1 MLVAA
6 LFNPVEFLARTGFPA
21 RELSNP
27 WLLTEIETLRVAGI
41 LIGILLI
48 ASRVVIRRPQ
58 AVAWLSDSI
67 DRLTGAARQFPVFIA
82 LALASLILAK
92 TVLQLG
98 LYALGYS
105 YYSGDDVGRT
115 LRAAFWLS
123 SPTKMDLGMDGPLG
137 LAGSGWLPF
146 SDVIFGPAL
155 AVHPDLFLTPKAV
168 NLIFSAAAVVVVYL
182 LGRELFG
189 RRAGVLTAGLF
200 ALLPWHVWLGIS
212 GMTAELPSTVLMT
225 TFGLYFARWLKTDA
239 PSALLASAV
248 ALAAAGGFRYE
259 FWLFSVVFSAAVLLS
274 AVASWRRKTL
284 TVTRV
289 SVFATAIVIVNA
301 FPAFWMVASYVMYG
315 DWLPAMHQINA
326 FMVAGLSSQTSRTE
340 AQMGIALMAVGAF
353 PIELALSFA
362 GMALA
367 MRANILSRRYGL
379 MLAATVVLFAVVF
392 KGELPAWLN
401 IPRYLLVFIV
411 LALPFAGYTIARLL
425 WAPERWRHEGL
436 LAGLMI
442 LAITSVFDVGRS
454 LNYPASFPGDAIQT
468 GLTLRSL
475 QKTGTVPADAKVLI
489 ERASDWGDLG
499 VIVLANRYER
509 FVVLNEYG
517 YKRTAVAGLVANR
530 AAPPAAGSTDEGVR
544 GSVCEEGFET
554 PACQASVDRERF
566 GLAILSSPR
575 LVESFQKTFRVPEW
589 VIGRYHIFDLRSRLA
604 GGLELDVVQTR

>member
-6 LFNPVEFLARTGFPA
+6 LFNLVEFLARTGFPA

-499 VIVLANRYER
+499 VIVLANRFER

-530 AAPPAAGSTDEGVR
+530 AAPPAAGSADEGVR